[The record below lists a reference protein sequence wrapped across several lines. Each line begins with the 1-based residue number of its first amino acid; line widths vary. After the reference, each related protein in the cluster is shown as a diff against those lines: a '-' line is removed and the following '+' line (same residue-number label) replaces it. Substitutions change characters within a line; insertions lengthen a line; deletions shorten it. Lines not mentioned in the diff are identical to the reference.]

1 MNELSYTEIPNAE
14 KSDIGKICVMASGCS
29 PLAIESTIE
38 DCLQVCLDCGME
50 ARDENGDPRPMTIE
64 DCEEI
69 AYLVTA

>member
-1 MNELSYTEIPNAE
+1 MNTKSYTEIPNSDQ
-14 KSDIGKICVMASGCS
+14 SDIGKICVMASGCN

-38 DCLQVCLDCGME
+38 DCLRVCLDCGME
-50 ARDENGDPRPMTIE
+50 SLDDNGDPRPMTID